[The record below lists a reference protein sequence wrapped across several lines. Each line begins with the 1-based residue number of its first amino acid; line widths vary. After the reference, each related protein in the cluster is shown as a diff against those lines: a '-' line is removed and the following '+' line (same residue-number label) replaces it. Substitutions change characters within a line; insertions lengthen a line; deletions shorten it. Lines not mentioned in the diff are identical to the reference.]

1 MTLTRGIDP
10 VLLAALDERQTKGF
24 FPIAFIDLDWPT
36 GRLRMHTK
44 RGVIT
49 WGGFDWTGVAD
60 VAALSLPA
68 EEAGFAISP
77 GTIYT
82 VGPLDDL
89 FDAVEAVI
97 KGREAVIWWGM
108 TETRNDTTLIGE
120 PFQIFAGYMDGT
132 KLKSAMTL
140 RDGQR
145 VQSHGLEL
153 TLGSGPGAK
162 VAASITHSHEDQ
174 STKFPGDTAGR
185 HTGLAG
191 PNAAKLLWPE

>member
-10 VLLAALDERQTKGF
+10 DLLTALDATQKTGF
-24 FPIAFIDLDWPT
+24 YPIAFIDLDWPS
-36 GRLRMHTK
+36 GRVRMHTK

-60 VAALSLPA
+60 VAAISLPA
-68 EEAGFAISP
+68 EEAGFAVSP
-77 GTIYT
+77 GTIFT
-82 VGPLDDL
+82 VGPIDDL

-97 KGREAVIWWGM
+97 KGRDAVVWWGM
-108 TETRNDTTLIGE
+108 TTTRNGTTLIGE

-132 KLKSAMTL
+132 KLKSAIEN
-140 RDGQR
+140 RGGQS
-145 VQSHGLEL
+145 VEAYGLEL

-162 VAASITHSHEDQ
+162 VAATITHSEEDQ

-185 HTGLAG
+185 LTALAG